1 MNPST
6 STVAA
11 YCPPNSGAVKQD
23 FASLDLDCS
32 IQLPTPFSLDF
43 GVLQGPISIQARLV
57 GPGYAPVVMALGGI
71 SANRHVCD
79 PYNAQGITQTG
90 WWRDFAGPDCVL
102 DTKTYRL
109 LSFDFLPEDEDV
121 TQVPLKI
128 TPQDQARVAQFVCDY
143 FGIAQLHA
151 FVGSSYGGMV
161 ALCFGALYPERVK
174 QLIVACAAHRPHPMG
189 TAWRS
194 IQRKIVRFGLETQ
207 QPDRAL
213 SLARE
218 LGMTTYRTPQ
228 EFGERFAVAEPNLG
242 SPVEEYLETRGQAFV
257 GRMSPQRYLSL
268 SHSIDLH
275 QVDPRQI
282 NVPVTLIGFRQD
294 QLVPI
299 EEIRTLFA
307 QLPQPRECHEFDSIY
322 GHDAFLKEIE
332 LMSGVIHRALS
343 N

>member
-1 MNPST
+1 
-6 STVAA
+6 
-11 YCPPNSGAVKQD
+11 
-23 FASLDLDCS
+23 LDIDCS
-32 IQLPTPFSLDF
+32 IQLNTPFALDF
-43 GVLQGPISIQARLV
+43 TVLQGNVSIKARLV
-57 GPGYAPVVMALGGI
+57 GPENAPVVLALGGI

-79 PYNAQGITQTG
+79 QVTHSQTVAQSG
-90 WWRDFAGPDCVL
+90 WWRDFAGPGKVL
-102 DTKTYRL
+102 DTQTYRL
-109 LSFDFLPEDEDV
+109 LSFDFLPGDEDL
-121 TQVPLKI
+121 TTPPLKI
-128 TPQDQARVAQFVCDY
+128 TPQDQARIARLVCDY
-143 FGIAQLHA
+143 FGIEQLHA

-194 IQRKIVRFGLETQ
+194 IQRKIVQFGLETQ

-228 EFGERFAVAEPNLG
+228 EFGERFAVTEPALG
-242 SPVEEYLETRGQAFV
+242 SPVEEYLETRGQAFI

-275 QVDPRQI
+275 NVDPTQI
-282 NVPVTLIGFRQD
+282 DVPVTYIGFRQD

-299 EEIRTLFA
+299 EEIRTLVA
-307 QLPQPRECHEFDSIY
+307 QLPQAKECFEFDSIF

-332 LMSGVIHRALS
+332 LMSGVIHRALG